1 MEELI
6 QILQKPLQQKE
17 VEVADLPDLDLYMDQ
32 ITTLFADK
40 TQEPEGLLTKTM
52 INNYSKDG
60 LIKPIK
66 GKKYSK
72 EHMLLLIFI
81 YYFKN
86 ILCINDLHHILDPLV
101 EKYFSSE
108 DDLNLTG
115 IYNEVF
121 SLEKDE
127 VQYLAKDIT
136 KKFNR
141 SKETFKDAPEEERES
156 LQYFSLICMLSF
168 DTFLKKMIIE
178 KMIDLDRAK
187 QTPEDTHGKKSSRA
201 KKNQP

>member
-72 EHMLLLIFI
+72 EHVVVMIFI
-81 YYFKN
+81 YYFKG
-86 ILCINDLHHILDPLV
+86 ILSI
-101 EKYFSSE
+101 SE
-108 DDLNLTG
+108 IQTVLKPITDRFFAGNEGLKIET

-121 SLEKDE
+121 SLEREE
-127 VQYLAKDIT
+127 VEVMKQDVVRKYHKAQ
-136 KKFNR
+136 
-141 SKETFKDAPEEERES
+141 ETF
-156 LQYFSLICMLSF
+156 F
-168 DTFLKKMIIE
+168 
-178 KMIDLDRAK
+178 
-187 QTPEDTHGKKSSRA
+187 SSRPISVSA
-201 KKNQP
+201 TRILRFAVSIRILSDTMSVSFRIASSAETKGLCSTRFMP

>member
-72 EHMLLLIFI
+72 EHILQMLLI
-81 YYFKN
+81 YRLKQTLS
-86 ILCINDLHHILDPLV
+86 IQQIKGVMQSLGIQAEEKQHSEQIWKDLYAGYLNSRKTNGQFLSDMLEDLLKRIPDDSPESMAQLLLQLSWISYMTKRMWDVLV
-101 EKYFSSE
+101 EKAFPLSE
-108 DDLNLTG
+108 K
-115 IYNEVF
+115 
-121 SLEKDE
+121 EK
-127 VQYLAKDIT
+127 
-136 KKFNR
+136 KK
-141 SKETFKDAPEEERES
+141 
-156 LQYFSLICMLSF
+156 
-168 DTFLKKMIIE
+168 E
-178 KMIDLDRAK
+178 K
-187 QTPEDTHGKKSSRA
+187 
-201 KKNQP
+201 